1 MLVTL
6 IFMLMPV
13 LASLVTAGFRIM
25 LLDAIEVS
33 NFTKTQHHI
42 ISETLSEKQQKNWH
56 QFDMCYLKPV
66 NNMQITGC

>member
-13 LASLVTAGFRIM
+13 LAPLVTAGFRIM

-42 ISETLSEKQQKNWH
+42 ISETL
-56 QFDMCYLKPV
+56 
-66 NNMQITGC
+66 